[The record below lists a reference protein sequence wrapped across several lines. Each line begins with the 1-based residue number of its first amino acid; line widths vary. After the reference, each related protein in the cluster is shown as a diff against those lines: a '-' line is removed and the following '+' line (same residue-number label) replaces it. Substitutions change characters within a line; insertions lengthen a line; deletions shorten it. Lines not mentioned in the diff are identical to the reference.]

1 MGGWQP
7 VLADEVDPPGQLGP
21 RQAGGGCLGTQRPL
35 GLGGGRRE
43 RALYGRIRGR
53 YKWIHITI
61 NVASPTLTV
70 LTGKAP
76 V

>member
-1 MGGWQP
+1 MSRTERQELGLSGEP
-7 VLADEVDPPGQLGP
+7 DAAESSPPL
-21 RQAGGGCLGTQRPL
+21 QRPL

-43 RALYGRIRGR
+43 RALYGRVRGR